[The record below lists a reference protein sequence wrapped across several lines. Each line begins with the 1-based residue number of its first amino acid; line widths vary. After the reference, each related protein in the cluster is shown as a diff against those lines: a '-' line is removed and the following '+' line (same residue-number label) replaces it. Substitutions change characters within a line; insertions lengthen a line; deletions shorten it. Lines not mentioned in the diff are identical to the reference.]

1 MFPYSHT
8 RVNPKFQVGEETE
21 LRGSFY
27 SSDDK
32 ELLISDKQRFCELLK
47 IPFDSTWFALTR
59 ETVDSSQLPGE
70 PTFASKDGR
79 KFWLWF

>member
-32 ELLISDKQRFCELLK
+32 ELLISDKQRFCELLN
-47 IPFDSTWFALTR
+47 IPFDST
-59 ETVDSSQLPGE
+59 
-70 PTFASKDGR
+70 
-79 KFWLWF
+79 